1 MAARSPLRHS
11 WRSIVPRL
19 PRMSLNSRLSCL
31 IRITT
36 SLWPR
41 TRVATASRAT
51 LASSDCRTLTR
62 ELVDEL
68 ERVLDKAQDLL
79 TALIEEHNAQ
89 SPVGGCQRLPDE
101 QGCPGHDGQP
111 QLSDG
116 LPGAER

>member
-1 MAARSPLRHS
+1 MEARSPLRRL
-11 WRSIVPRL
+11 WRSTAPRL
-19 PRMSLNSRLSCL
+19 LLMSLNSRLTCL
-31 IRITT
+31 TRTIT

-101 QGCPGHDGQP
+101 QGCPGHD
-111 QLSDG
+111 
-116 LPGAER
+116 